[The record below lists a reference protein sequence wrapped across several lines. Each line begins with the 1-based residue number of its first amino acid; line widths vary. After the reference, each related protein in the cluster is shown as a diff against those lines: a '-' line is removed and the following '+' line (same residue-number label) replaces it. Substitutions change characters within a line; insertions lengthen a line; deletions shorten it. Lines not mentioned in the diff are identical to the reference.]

1 MNWTQ
6 IILTALVGGAFA
18 IWLILAYTEHLP

>member
-6 IILTALVGGAFA
+6 IILTALEAGRIA